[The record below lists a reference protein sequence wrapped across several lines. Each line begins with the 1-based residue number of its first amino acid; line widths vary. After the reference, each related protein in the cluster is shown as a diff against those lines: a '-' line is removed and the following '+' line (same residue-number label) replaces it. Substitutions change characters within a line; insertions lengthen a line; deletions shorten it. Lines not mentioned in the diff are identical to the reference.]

1 MGTRSNRNLVT
12 LARSIS
18 LLGCRP
24 PRNCVSSF
32 VQFLRLPDLFV
43 TRRNHLTLPFVV
55 FHWLPYTNGFV
66 FHYRVVCWLNP
77 EIVKFS
83 ASYSWKKSSFSS
95 WDFLWINDFGARV
108 VNVYNMPGF
117 SGNPRK
123 KPVGK
128 KRQQWVSCYH
138 RWLPLQTELIGIEI
152 KDSCDR

>member
-55 FHWLPYTNGFV
+55 FHWLPHTNGFV

-77 EIVKFS
+77 EIVKFLKKKVHFLLFFLVGFS
-83 ASYSWKKSSFSS
+83 LDQRFRCKSRKCLQHARIFWKSSEK
-95 WDFLWINDFGARV
+95 A
-108 VNVYNMPGF
+108 
-117 SGNPRK
+117 SG
-123 KPVGK
+123 
-128 KRQQWVSCYH
+128 
-138 RWLPLQTELIGIEI
+138 
-152 KDSCDR
+152 